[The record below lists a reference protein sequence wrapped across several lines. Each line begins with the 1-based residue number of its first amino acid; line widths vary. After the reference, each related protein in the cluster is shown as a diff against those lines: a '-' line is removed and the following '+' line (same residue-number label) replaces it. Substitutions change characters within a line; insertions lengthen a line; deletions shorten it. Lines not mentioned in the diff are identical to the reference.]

1 MIFDSLLIIGAK
13 KFLTPYLVKYFSE
26 DYPLVSPKKIFAE
39 RLPEDFTGTA
49 VAVVCDMNKLTKDTP
64 IKGVC
69 YAIGLSSTSIYDAEE
84 GLNFNE
90 ETPLDDSTETFLAEQ
105 HFASHF
111 AETPSVILRLPEM
124 VIGTEMD
131 NLGIKI
137 AHQIFRGSYL
147 HIKDKDGHCSAVHA
161 TAVAE
166 AAVKCAQKDITGIYN
181 FNDGIN
187 HSVTDIAEA
196 LAHRLGDR
204 RIFTTSNGK
213 ARFCRFI
220 GDVFGIEGWN
230 SKMYRFKTQD
240 LTFSAERLLSAMD
253 YRPTPVTE
261 YLKKHVYDEN
271 SL

>member
-1 MIFDSLLIIGAK
+1 MNFDSLLIIGAK
-13 KFLTPYLVKYFSE
+13 NFLTPYFVKCFSE

-39 RLPEDFTGTA
+39 KLPEDFNGTA
-49 VAVVCDMNKLTKDTP
+49 IAVVCDMAKLTKDTP
-64 IKGVC
+64 VNGIC
-69 YAIGLSSTSIYDAEE
+69 YAIGLSSTSIYAEEE

-90 ETPLDDSTETFLAEQ
+90 ETLLNDSSDKYVAEQ
-105 HFASHF
+105 HFVSHF
-111 AETPSVILRLPEM
+111 AEIPNLILRLPEL

-137 AHQIFRGSYL
+137 AHQIFRGSYS
-147 HIKDKDGHCSAVHA
+147 HIQDKDGHCSAVHA

-166 AAVKCAQKDITGIYN
+166 ATVKCIEKNITGIYN

-187 HSVTDIAEA
+187 HPVSEIAET

-204 RIFTTSNGK
+204 RIFTISDGK

-220 GDVFGIEGWN
+220 GDIFGIEGWN

-240 LTFSAERLLSAMD
+240 LTFSAERLLSALNF
-253 YRPTPVTE
+253 RPTSVTG
-261 YLKKHVYDEN
+261 YVKNHVYDEN